1 MSALDFNANDHPPL
15 EPIENIKA
23 RTDIID
29 IVGRYAAMKKRGSN
43 YWAKCLLHVDGTPS
57 FQVSPEHQN
66 FHCFG
71 CGAKGDAFDFV
82 MAAENVDLPRL

>member
-29 IVGRYAAMKKRGSN
+29 IVGRHAAPEETR
-43 YWAKCLLHVDGTPS
+43 
-57 FQVSPEHQN
+57 FQLPGQVPRSTSTARP
-66 FHCFG
+66 
-71 CGAKGDAFDFV
+71 AF
-82 MAAENVDLPRL
+82 R